1 MRGRAL
7 RTLPNFLSLSRFVL
21 AAAFPL
27 AAETPQ
33 RVALLGSAAATDF
46 LDGWIARRAHATSW
60 WGALVDPVADRVFAL
75 VAVVTFV
82 ARDELAWGQCVVL
95 LARDIATALAFFLA
109 RAVPR
114 LRTMRFK
121 ARWGG
126 KVVTALQFL
135 TFLAVLVAPA
145 AVRPL
150 VLLVGVAAVWAIADY
165 ALVLRRAASP

>member
-1 MRGRAL
+1 MRDRAL

-21 AAAFPL
+21 AAAFPF
-27 AAETPQ
+27 AGESPQ

-60 WGALVDPVADRVFAL
+60 WGALVDPISDRVFAL

-82 ARDELAWGQCVVL
+82 ARGELTWVECLVL
-95 LARDIATALAFFLA
+95 LARDIATAVAFLA
-109 RAVPR
+109 SRVVAA
-114 LRTMRFK
+114 LRTVRFK

-126 KVVTALQFL
+126 KVVTALP
-135 TFLAVLVAPA
+135 FLAVVVAPA

-150 VLLVGVAAVWAIADY
+150 VAVVGLASVWAITDY
-165 ALVLRRAASP
+165 ALVVRRAAAGR